1 MAGMDGFGF
10 DAHTGNGSSSEAPVV
25 NVSAGL
31 GSSVGQ
37 TTPINIPFES
47 SAAMGSTPITT
58 FVGLSAT
65 MRSAPVTSVIGPTA
79 ATAAMVTPL
88 GPNMASAIPV
98 IPSLGPNTGVFT
110 SAPVG
115 HPTVML
121 PANSVKEPA
130 KFTGVG
136 FKIWQQRMLFWLT
149 TLNLASQAE
158 ELILIFNECTD
169 EGMGV
174 SEAFRV
180 ATIIHVLPPAWD
192 EFRSYL
198 KLKRKEMTLEQ
209 LLVHLRIREE
219 GLTREKKVAVAKANV
234 VEHPSKEGSSKG
246 PKPDK
251 DKKKIGPKGGVAK
264 PKFAGKCYNCGI
276 TGHRSSECRKK
287 PQKKKQ
293 KKEEALCSELDAMD
307 LCAVV
312 TEVNLVESNPKEWWV
327 ETGTTRHICSN
338 RAMLFDFKETSG
350 DK

>member
-10 DAHTGNGSSSEAPVV
+10 DAHTGNGSSSETPVV
-25 NVSAGL
+25 NVSARL
-31 GSSVGQ
+31 GGSVGQ
-37 TTPINIPFES
+37 TTPVNIPFGS

-58 FVGLSAT
+58 FVGSSAT
-65 MRSAPVTSVIGPTA
+65 MGSAPVTSVIGPTA

-136 FKIWQQRMLFWLT
+136 FKI
-149 TLNLASQAE
+149 
-158 ELILIFNECTD
+158 C
-169 EGMGV
+169 
-174 SEAFRV
+174 EAFQV
-180 ATIIHVLPPAWD
+180 AAIIHVLPPAWD
-192 EFRSYL
+192 EFQSYL

-209 LLVHLRIREE
+209 LLVRLRIREE

-234 VEHPSKEGSSKG
+234 VEHPPKEGSSKG
-246 PKPDK
+246 PKPNK

-264 PKFAGKCYNCGI
+264 PKFTEKCYNCGI

-293 KKEEALCSELDAMD
+293 KKEEALFSELDAMD

-312 TEVNLVESNPKEWWV
+312 TEVNLVSDMEIGYLVRKCQRQVRISQANENPLIRK
-327 ETGTTRHICSN
+327 TT
-338 RAMLFDFKETSG
+338 
-350 DK
+350 